1 MTLKPENSRDGQK
14 LYLLFKSLV
23 PSWMKLP
30 EIKMMNE
37 VSKIPDVKK
46 DDDEKYSDDRK

>member
-1 MTLKPENSRDGQK
+1 MTLKPENSRDRQK
-14 LYLLFKSLV
+14 LYLLCKSLV

-37 VSKIPDVKK
+37 VSKIHELKK
-46 DDDEKYSDDRK
+46 DDNEKY